1 MDYLKFIIFVFTSHF
16 LSKRARG
23 HDGSLS
29 VDNHAERSKD
39 HFTQKEKNTLKF
51 SSFILRIKCR
61 LIFTVGKQSVFN
73 LVLLVLR
80 YMTINGNVTGL
91 TGSLLNTA
99 GNIWVQMRS
108 TDLKMK

>member
-1 MDYLKFIIFVFTSHF
+1 M
-16 LSKRARG
+16 
-23 HDGSLS
+23 SLS

-51 SSFILRIKCR
+51 SSFILRTKCR

-80 YMTINGNVTGL
+80 YMTINGNVRGL